1 MAITI
6 FGGFPGGSVVK
17 NPPSNAGDQ
26 VQSLGQED
34 ALEKEMETHS
44 SLLAWE
50 IPCME
55 EPGGATVHGVT
66 KNRHNLEAKQQQ
78 HLSEKKTQCQK
89 NEFSIL
95 LKILFLDQYLE
106 RWLSWKLGF
115 IDSDSSSF
123 SNWQPYDLG
132 NII

>member
-1 MAITI
+1 MA
-6 FGGFPGGSVVK
+6 
-17 NPPSNAGDQ
+17 
-26 VQSLGQED
+26 
-34 ALEKEMETHS
+34 THS
-44 SLLAWE
+44 SMLAWE

-78 HLSEKKTQCQK
+78 HLSEKKTQCQQ